1 MCFQAIRWSIP
12 IASPS
17 STYTLRGTFTSQ
29 SVCIVIEGDFNTD
42 ALLRDKYPR
51 ISTALNV
58 TFQLSQ
64 TNFSTLKLLDL
75 KVTRE
80 TYKPF
85 RGVRSKASGKV
96 DVRY

>member
-1 MCFQAIRWSIP
+1 
-12 IASPS
+12 
-17 STYTLRGTFTSQ
+17 LRGTFTSQ
-29 SVCIVIEGDFNTD
+29 CVYNIFEVDYNIDTP
-42 ALLRDKYPR
+42 LRDKYPR

-58 TFQLSQ
+58 TFQLNQ
-64 TNFSTLKLLDL
+64 TNFSALKLHDL

-96 DVRY
+96 DVRWVV